1 MNDYVWTV
9 LLGAPSD
16 ILFFSYMLI
25 CQCVV
30 KPSINELLAALF
42 ILTPSLQPHWVL
54 SPPRQGAAEVGT
66 PRHPSARRRQMLGEN
81 EDKIKWFCPSLLS
94 SSERSASPSCFSSW
108 RGRPR
113 HIAIARLNRIHC
125 LTALQV
131 CLQHTL
137 RETGHKTVM
146 KTSQHSASRETVSFC
161 HGYQR
166 WTKKAIQN
174 YPVHSYFTFTWYL
187 EAWKKNFCVFTV
199 DFVAMCLL

>member
-1 MNDYVWTV
+1 M

-81 EDKIKWFCPSLLS
+81 EDKIK
-94 SSERSASPSCFSSW
+94 
-108 RGRPR
+108 
-113 HIAIARLNRIHC
+113 
-125 LTALQV
+125 
-131 CLQHTL
+131 
-137 RETGHKTVM
+137 
-146 KTSQHSASRETVSFC
+146 
-161 HGYQR
+161 
-166 WTKKAIQN
+166 
-174 YPVHSYFTFTWYL
+174 
-187 EAWKKNFCVFTV
+187 
-199 DFVAMCLL
+199 